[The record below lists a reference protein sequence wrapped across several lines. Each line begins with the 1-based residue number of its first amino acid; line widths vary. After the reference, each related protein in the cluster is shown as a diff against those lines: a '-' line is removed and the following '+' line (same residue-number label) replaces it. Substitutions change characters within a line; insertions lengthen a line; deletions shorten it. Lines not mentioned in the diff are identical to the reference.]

1 MENELPP
8 VSGQCQLWSPELP
21 VLAIGVHTP
30 LYLVQ
35 NDIVR
40 TVVLVVDLLQID
52 ESLQR
57 LAHAIYRDVKIENF
71 IGKKND
77 IFCSKH

>member
-21 VLAIGVHTP
+21 MLAIRVHT

-40 TVVLVVDLLQID
+40 TVVLVVLQID
-52 ESLQR
+52 ETLQR
-57 LAHAIYRDVKIENF
+57 LAHAIYRDEKIENF
-71 IGKKND
+71 IGKTID